1 MIYGRI
7 CNSTVLVTGILLLMF
22 APLDPS
28 TNTSGQSALAQD
40 TNMIFSPSP
49 PVPFDQLSSQQIATS
64 TNKTCTLTPSLIEI
78 EDTPQQTQ
86 GPYFVDGMP
95 NRSDLR
101 SETSDGSM
109 QEGIPL
115 HLVINV
121 YDINGDDHYWIK

>member
-1 MIYGRI
+1 MAEYAILKR
-7 CNSTVLVTGILLLMF
+7 TVLVTGILLLMF
-22 APLDPS
+22 VPLDPS

-40 TNMIFSPSP
+40 TNMIFSPPP
-49 PVPFDQLSSQQIATS
+49 PVQFDQLSSQQIATS
-64 TNKTCTLTPSLIEI
+64 TNKTCTLTPSLIEV
-78 EDTPQQTQ
+78 EGTPQQTQ

-115 HLVINV
+115 HLVTNV
-121 YDINGDDHYWIK
+121 YDIKGG

>member
-1 MIYGRI
+1 MAEYAILK
-7 CNSTVLVTGILLLMF
+7 STVLVTGILLLMF

-64 TNKTCTLTPSLIEI
+64 TNKTCTLTPSLIEV
-78 EDTPQQTQ
+78 EGTPQQTQ
-86 GPYFVDGMP
+86 GPYFMDGMP

-101 SETSDGSM
+101 
-109 QEGIPL
+109 I
-115 HLVINV
+115 
-121 YDINGDDHYWIK
+121 